1 MNKQT
6 RVNDGADDDDDDDDG
21 KVVMQ
26 PKCGITSL

>member
-6 RVNDGADDDDDDDDG
+6 RVNDGADDDDDDG

-26 PKCGITSL
+26 LKRSIASL